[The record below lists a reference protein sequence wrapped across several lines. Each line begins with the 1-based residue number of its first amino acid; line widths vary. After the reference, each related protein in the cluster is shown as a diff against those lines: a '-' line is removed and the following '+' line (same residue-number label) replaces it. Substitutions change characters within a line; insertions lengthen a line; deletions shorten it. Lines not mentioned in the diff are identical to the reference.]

1 MESQFM
7 IARELV
13 DDYWIG
19 ENFWGWLANGPM
31 CDADEIYQETGNI
44 IEYIDHLD
52 GCISCILEGD
62 EDVYTAEEL
71 EFLESVKD
79 TYKIV
84 DLKFDYTF
92 MNALYD
98 YLVRW
103 EDNQTFMK
111 QMKDQLAIAKLCGA
125 EQELA

>member
-1 MESQFM
+1 MESQFL
-7 IARELV
+7 IAKELV
-13 DDYWIG
+13 DDYWRG
-19 ENFWGWLANGPM
+19 ENFWDWLANGPM
-31 CDADEIYQETGNI
+31 CDAEEMYKETGDI

-52 GCISCILEGD
+52 NCISCILEGD
-62 EDVYTAEEL
+62 EDVYSAEEL

-79 TYKIV
+79 TYKNI

-98 YLVRW
+98 YFVRW

-111 QMKDQLAIAKLCGA
+111 QMKDQLAIAKLCGV
-125 EQELA
+125 ELETA